1 MIVKPNLAPIQ
12 VARYTAAPMAWAAAW
27 AVVAPA
33 AFAITDDE
41 RLLVPFSPIAT
52 IGTALALVVAFRNNA
67 AIARWNE
74 ARAAWQSVLVAS
86 RALLRQTVASTDNA
100 QAGGAIGPD
109 DAAAFRREVAGHLV
123 AFARALADRTRPGH
137 RPHPDGRALDVAALA
152 PGLGADAPDQVLVR
166 LAVTVKAGIRSGAL
180 GQFDP
185 ISIEPQLVALNTA
198 HGVVERIAT
207 TPTPRQY
214 DYFTRRTIQLFAA
227 LTPFAL
233 LSLTP
238 ATPWLA
244 APLALAV
251 SGTFIVLAVTAAAND
266 EPFAGAVTDVP
277 IDAVCTQLEHDVA
290 ATLDLPG
297 PAPAIPQD
305 GYLW

>member
-1 MIVKPNLAPIQ
+1 M
-12 VARYTAAPMAWAAAW
+12 
-27 AVVAPA
+27 
-33 AFAITDDE
+33 
-41 RLLVPFSPIAT
+41 
-52 IGTALALVVAFRNNA
+52 
-67 AIARWNE
+67 
-74 ARAAWQSVLVAS
+74 
-86 RALLRQTVASTDNA
+86 
-100 QAGGAIGPD
+100 
-109 DAAAFRREVAGHLV
+109 
-123 AFARALADRTRPGH
+123 
-137 RPHPDGRALDVAALA
+137 
-152 PGLGADAPDQVLVR
+152 
-166 LAVTVKAGIRSGAL
+166 
-180 GQFDP
+180 
-185 ISIEPQLVALNTA
+185 ALNTA